1 MNRKSESG
9 DMNKSSKELFCER
22 RNDSIWEGMWVKFV
36 FFFKTEGCVCV
47 FVCVDVSLEKKR
59 FLIQMFLDRNT
70 ESLSNIRGQVDYT
83 IHAHRCVGSFEGFG
97 GVYGFL
103 LTSSNFSV
111 KQEAR
116 SKVINWEWGWEGCV
130 GDLSREESVKELFT
144 TCKMLSTLHRQYRG
158 VPASLHSNPHS
169 WLPKVLNWLMLWI

>member
-59 FLIQMFLDRNT
+59 LLIQMFLDRNT

-116 SKVINWEWGWEGCV
+116 SKVIN
-130 GDLSREESVKELFT
+130 
-144 TCKMLSTLHRQYRG
+144 
-158 VPASLHSNPHS
+158 
-169 WLPKVLNWLMLWI
+169 